1 MQKRNKTINFNTSGK
16 PTSGFSLMETIGIL
30 AIIAIC
36 VGIMIPPILTKI
48 FDARR
53 IAESNDLYNITEV
66 LKEEILAKKYIPSTN
81 DWASFI
87 SQRLGLP
94 VEKINMSRRIMVI
107 DPMLQ
112 ISSPTGKLPYTQTTN
127 GTLYPNRIR
136 IMFLSNLSFNP
147 NSLPIPTDFLT
158 DALKF
163 QLVWDTPEWSVP
175 PFFSSAWAGKGKYLK
190 IQRMDLASLF
200 CRLAIQ
206 VRGSGRAYISIDGS
220 QPFAVPSMN
229 TYYFKGTVV
238 GFYDKTGTKLLEQD
252 VLDDDA
258 LYIYDGLNWS
268 TDTGD
273 VANSSDLESIGQ
285 LVDNFLNVATNPD
298 AKFGA
303 TQKYL
308 INDLYNFMLM
318 YSRWA
323 ADGFSNYGSNSDRQV
338 PEDEALTKTQ
348 QRIDNSLSNLIW

>member
-1 MQKRNKTINFNTSGK
+1 MEHRHKKNKIVSLLNVEA
-16 PTSGFSLMETIGIL
+16 GFSLMETIGVL

-36 VGIMIPPILTKI
+36 VGVMVPPILEKI
-48 FDARR
+48 SDVRR
-53 IAESNDLYNITEV
+53 TAESNDLYNITEA
-66 LKEEILAKKYIPSTN
+66 LKEEILAKKYIPSAN

-94 VEKINMSRRIMVI
+94 PEKINISRRTMVV
-107 DPMLQ
+107 DPLSQ
-112 ISSPTGKLPYTQTTN
+112 IFSFTGKLPYTQTTN
-127 GTLYPNRIR
+127 GTLYPNRMR

-158 DALKF
+158 DVLKF

-175 PFFSSAWAGKGKYLK
+175 PFFGSAWIGKGKYLK
-190 IQRMDLASLF
+190 IQRIDLASLF
-200 CRLAIQ
+200 RRLVIQ

-220 QPFAVPSMN
+220 QPFSVPSMN
-229 TYYFKGTVV
+229 RYYFKGTVV

-258 LYIYDGLNWS
+258 LYIFDGLNWS
-268 TDTGD
+268 TDAGD
-273 VANSSDLESIGQ
+273 MANSSDLEAIGQ
-285 LVDNFLNVATNPD
+285 MVDSFLNVSTNPD
-298 AKFGA
+298 ARFGA
-303 TQKYL
+303 AQKYL

-323 ADGFSNYGSNSDRQV
+323 ADGFSDYGSNNDQQV
-338 PEDEALTKTQ
+338 PENQALEKTQ
-348 QRIDNSLSNLIW
+348 QRIDDSSSNLIW